1 MSLILQELE
10 VLPQGGRPLFGPL
23 SLLLN
28 PGERLGLA
36 GPSGTGKSL
45 LIQALFGVLP
55 RGFSLRGSAAAWGVD
70 LGSPS
75 PGREALLGGRLGWVP
90 QEPLAA
96 LHPRLTAAEHLTLL
110 PSIKGKEAPASAL
123 RRLAPLLARLRLD
136 GLQARRPLELSG
148 GQRQRLC
155 LAMALSTDPDLL
167 ILDEPTTALDPIL
180 QAEAADL
187 LLGLQGE
194 RPFGWLWISHDRPLL
209 KRVCDRMV
217 RLPKA
222 IPA

>member
-10 VLPQGGRPLFGPL
+10 VLSPGGHPLFGPL
-23 SLLLN
+23 SLALS

-36 GPSGTGKSL
+36 GPSGAGKSL
-45 LIQALFGVLP
+45 LIRGLFGVLP
-55 RGFSLRGSAAAWGVD
+55 PGFRLRGSATAWGVPLD
-70 LGSPS
+70 SPS
-75 PGREALLGGRLGWVP
+75 MAREGFLGGRLGWVP

-96 LHPRLTAAEHLTLL
+96 LHPALTAAEHLSLL
-110 PSIKGKEAPASAL
+110 PGVKTGEAPGTAL
-123 RRLAPLLARLRLD
+123 RRLAPLLARLGLD
-136 GLQARRPLELSG
+136 ALLARRPLELSG

-180 QAEAADL
+180 QAEVVEL
-187 LLGLQGE
+187 LLGLHRD
-194 RPFGWLWISHDRPLL
+194 RPFGWLWISHDRTLL
-209 KRVCDRMV
+209 ERVCDAMV
-217 RLPKA
+217 RLPKP